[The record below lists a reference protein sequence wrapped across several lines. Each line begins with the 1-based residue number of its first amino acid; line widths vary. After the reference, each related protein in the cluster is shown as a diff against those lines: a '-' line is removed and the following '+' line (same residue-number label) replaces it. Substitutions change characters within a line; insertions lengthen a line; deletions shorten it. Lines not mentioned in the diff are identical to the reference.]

1 MPKKMK
7 KNKLQLLQKS
17 GAVTPKKNRDYE
29 SEIAMEFVKPE
40 DIIIMPPK
48 STDVVEEV
56 IENEEDIAQE
66 TQVTEVEVVEETPEL
81 TEEEKAALMQETSED
96 GQAKEEETEDERD
109 ERIKRAKSD
118 LKDFRNYK
126 RNMISKLPKAQR
138 SKKIRS
144 EKELTALVVNSK
156 QSIYEKS
163 NKSKMLKKYHVKPI
177 YKEEFDRLYLE
188 KSKRIVKMIMLFY
201 PNPEVNPIPIEEVY
215 WAIQNEVASQRK
227 IYKDKKVKPFHK
239 IEEFAFCDYL
249 VWSTRY
255 LFEMMYDYDDYTLD
269 YLKDDCFRL
278 SKQIYSRL
286 NQKNAFGAER
296 ASIELM
302 DYLLDKYS
310 WVGESDN
317 D

>member
-1 MPKKMK
+1 M
-7 KNKLQLLQKS
+7 QKA
-17 GAVTPKKNRDYE
+17 GALEPKKNRDYE
-29 SEIAMEFVKPE
+29 TEIEMDFVRPQ

-48 STDVVEEV
+48 STEKEALENKDVEDEQVETETEVVEVEAPT
-56 IENEEDIAQE
+56 EEL
-66 TQVTEVEVVEETPEL
+66 TEVEKEIL
-81 TEEEKAALMQETSED
+81 TTETSED
-96 GQAKEEETEDERD
+96 GQAQEEETDDERV

-118 LKDFRNYK
+118 SKDFRNYK
-126 RNMISKLPKAQR
+126 KNMINKLPKKQR
-138 SKKIRS
+138 SKRIRS

-163 NKSKMLKKYHVKPI
+163 NKSKMLKKYNVKPI

-188 KSKRIVKMIMLFY
+188 KSKRIVKMIMMFY
-201 PNPEVNPIPIEEVY
+201 PEPEVNPIPIEEVY
-215 WAIQNEVASQRK
+215 WAIQNEIASQRK
-227 IYKDKKVKPFHK
+227 IYKDKTVKPFHK
-239 IEEFAFCDYL
+239 IEEFQFCDYL

-302 DYLLDKYS
+302 DFLLDKYQ
-310 WVGESDN
+310 WAGVGSD